1 MQVRLG
7 SHFESAIRF
16 ALHLVQIHPGM
27 QEVSGNAKN
36 GAPTCYVSI
45 LGIHT
50 QECTYS
56 TGGNGQQQVNN
67 LWRTHKKGID
77 SYMRSLAVGTD
88 TAVGNFSTC
97 WTNKQPYISSFC
109 ILLTV
114 KTW

>member
-45 LGIHT
+45 GY
-50 QECTYS
+50 TY
-56 TGGNGQQQVNN
+56 TRVY
-67 LWRTHKKGID
+67 LFHWWK
-77 SYMRSLAVGTD
+77 
-88 TAVGNFSTC
+88 
-97 WTNKQPYISSFC
+97 
-109 ILLTV
+109 
-114 KTW
+114 

>member
-1 MQVRLG
+1 MRNMARL
-7 SHFESAIRF
+7 HVM
-16 ALHLVQIHPGM
+16 LV
-27 QEVSGNAKN
+27 
-36 GAPTCYVSI
+36 

-50 QECTYS
+50 QEQECTYS

-77 SYMRSLAVGTD
+77 SYMRSFAVGTD

-97 WTNKQPYISSFC
+97 WTNKQPYMASFC
-109 ILLTV
+109 ILLTF